1 MAVTI
6 KQIAQACN
14 ISRGTV
20 DRVLNNRG
28 KVKPETEQLIRETAN
43 RLGYVPNPAG
53 KALAAQKKKY
63 VIGILLISEGIR
75 FYDEVIAGIERAE
88 QEIHSYGVGILLK
101 TMRGYQIERQLE
113 LIDEMKDQIQFL
125 ILNPMNDE
133 RIANKIEELTEEGIE
148 VLTINTD
155 IEDSKRISHIGCNYC
170 KSGETAAGL
179 LGLVTNGVA
188 KIGIAT
194 GTPML
199 SGHNQRISGFNT
211 ICKDKYPNMEIVDI
225 IETNDDDICAYE
237 NTKEM
242 LSKHTDIT
250 ALYIVAA
257 GTVGV
262 CKAVKEAG
270 LIDKITIIA
279 SDLIPET
286 RELIEEGII
295 KATIC
300 QQPFTQGYKA
310 VHMAFQY
317 LISNITPT
325 KELNIIKNE
334 IKILEN
340 MN

>member
-28 KVKPETEQLIRETAN
+28 NVKPETEELIRETAK

-53 KALAAQKKKY
+53 KALAAQKKNY

-88 QEIHSYGVGILLK
+88 QEIQSYGVSILLK
-101 TMRGYQIERQLE
+101 SMRGYQVEKQLA
-113 LIDEMKDQIQFL
+113 LIDEMKEQIHFL

-133 RIANKIEELTEEGIE
+133 RIANKIEELTEQGIE

-155 IEDSKRISHIGCNYC
+155 IEDSKRISHIGCNYL

-179 LGLVTNGVA
+179 LGLVTNGIA

-199 SGHNQRISGFNT
+199 SGHNQKILGFNT
-211 ICKDKYPNMEIVDI
+211 ICKEKYPTMEIADI
-225 IETNDDDICAYE
+225 VETNDDDLCAYE
-237 NTKEM
+237 NTKKM
-242 LSKHTDIT
+242 LDKHKDIT

-286 RELIEEGII
+286 RELIEEGTI

-310 VHMAFQY
+310 VNMAFQY
-317 LISNITPT
+317 LVSNITPA

-340 MN
+340 IN